1 LSSLQ
6 SEFFSKLQVVTHSY
20 FREVI
25 KLKRRLHSLFTFVVV
40 GLVVLSGGLSETS
53 FAQAKPPTKIRLATS
68 TAGLDFAPIWIAQR
82 KGYFKE
88 EGIDFEHIL
97 TTGGAVTMAALTNG
111 DVQFVSTAASDVL
124 IARARGDRLI
134 SLGVFPAS
142 LEFHIATTNKWLE
155 SRGLSKNQVAK
166 MTVAQKIQGLKGT
179 TIGAVTVGGAPAQV
193 VRYLLR
199 QNNIKPDTEVRFAAV
214 GSGSSRINALRQ
226 GLVDMIVGGIPDTEQ
241 PELEGWG
248 LTYLR
253 LGHEIEIFKDY
264 PHESVHGMEHYI
276 KANPEATRAL
286 LRAMARG
293 NNLLLD
299 SPAESD
305 ELLVKQF
312 PKISPSVLKTV
323 MSNSRSAFRR
333 NMRATKSGWDNM
345 QKVFVAV
352 GLLKT
357 ELNTTEG
364 EFWTNQ
370 YLP

>member
-1 LSSLQ
+1 MRHKS
-6 SEFFSKLQVVTHSY
+6 FSTIRFLVLT
-20 FREVI
+20 
-25 KLKRRLHSLFTFVVV
+25 
-40 GLVVLSGGLSETS
+40 VVLALFSGTLPATS
-53 FAQAKPPTKIRLATS
+53 FAQSKPPTKIRLATS

-111 DVQFVSTAASDVL
+111 DVQFVSTAAFDVL
-124 IARARGDRLI
+124 IARSRGDRLL
-134 SLGVFPAS
+134 SLGIFPAS

-155 SRGLSKNQVAK
+155 SRGLTKNQVAK

-179 TIGAVTVGGAPAQV
+179 TIGSVTVGGAPAQV

-199 QNNIKPDTEVRFAAV
+199 QNNIKPDAEVRFAAV
-214 GSGSSRINALRQ
+214 GAGSSRINALRQ

-248 LTYLR
+248 MTYLR

-264 PHESVHGMEHYI
+264 PHESVHGVENYV
-276 KANPEATRAL
+276 KANPDSTRAL
-286 LRAMARG
+286 LRAIARG
-293 NNLLLD
+293 NNLILD
-299 SPAESD
+299 NPTESD
-305 ELLVKQF
+305 DLLVKQF
-312 PKISPSVLKTV
+312 PKIDASVLKTV
-323 MSNSRSAFRR
+323 MSRSRSAFRR
-333 NMRATKSGWDNM
+333 NLRATKSGWDNM

>member
-1 LSSLQ
+1 MTRKTKNLSLLFFALVLLLGRDRTTAIAQ
-6 SEFFSKLQVVTHSY
+6 SKP
-20 FREVI
+20 
-25 KLKRRLHSLFTFVVV
+25 
-40 GLVVLSGGLSETS
+40 LVKV
-53 FAQAKPPTKIRLATS
+53 RLATS

-82 KGYFKE
+82 KDYFKE

-97 TTGGAVTMAALTNG
+97 TTGGAVTMAAIMNG

-124 IARARGDRLI
+124 VARSRGDRMLSVGI
-134 SLGVFPAS
+134 FPAS
-142 LEFHIATTNKWLE
+142 LEWHIATNNKWLE
-155 SRGLSKNQVAK
+155 SRGLAKTQIAK
-166 MTVAQKIQGLKGT
+166 MTVAQKIQSLKGA

-199 QNNIKPDTEVRFAAV
+199 QNNLKPDADVRFAAV
-214 GSGSSRINALRQ
+214 GAGSARVNALKNGQ
-226 GLVDMIVGGIPDTEQ
+226 VDMIVGGIPDTEQ

-248 LTYLR
+248 FTLIR

-264 PHESVHGMEHYI
+264 PHESVHALDSYI
-276 KANPEATRAL
+276 KANPDATRAL
-286 LRAMARG
+286 LRAIARG
-293 NNLLLD
+293 NNLIID

-305 ELLVKQF
+305 EILIKQF

-323 MSNSRSAFRR
+323 MSHSRSTFRR
-333 NMRATKSGWDNM
+333 NLRMTKSGWDNM

-352 GLLKT
+352 GLLKS
-357 ELNTTEG
+357 ELSTAEG

>member
-1 LSSLQ
+1 MRKI
-6 SEFFSKLQVVTHSY
+6 FSAITL
-20 FREVI
+20 
-25 KLKRRLHSLFTFVVV
+25 L
-40 GLVVLSGGLSETS
+40 VLSVVPAIMFGALATS
-53 FAQAKPPTKIRLATS
+53 FAQSKPLTKIRLATS

-88 EGIDFEHIL
+88 EGVDFEHIL

-124 IARARGDRLI
+124 VARSRGDRLI
-134 SLGVFPAS
+134 SLGIFPAS

-155 SRGLSKNQVAK
+155 SRGLTKNQVAK
-166 MTVAQKIQGLKGT
+166 MMVAQKIQGLKGT

-199 QNNIKPDTEVRFAAV
+199 QNNIKPDAEVRFAAV

-264 PHESVHGMEHYI
+264 PHESVHALENYV
-276 KANPEATRAL
+276 KANPDATRAL

-293 NNLLLD
+293 NNLILD

-305 ELLVKQF
+305 DLLVKQF
-312 PKISPSVLKTV
+312 SKISPAVLKTV
-323 MSNSRSAFRR
+323 MSRSRSAFRR
-333 NMRATKSGWDNM
+333 NLRATKSGWDNM

-357 ELNTTEG
+357 DLNTTEG

>member
-1 LSSLQ
+1 VK
-6 SEFFSKLQVVTHSY
+6 SKQLGWVLLAY
-20 FREVI
+20 
-25 KLKRRLHSLFTFVVV
+25 LFLLGSASTPVM
-40 GLVVLSGGLSETS
+40 G
-53 FAQAKPPTKIRLATS
+53 QAKPLTKIRLATS
-68 TAGLDFAPIWIAQR
+68 TAGLDFAPIWLAQR

-124 IARARGDRLI
+124 VARSRGDRLV
-134 SLGVFPAS
+134 SLGIFPAS
-142 LEFHIATTNKWLE
+142 LEFHIATTNKWLD
-155 SRGLSKNQVAK
+155 SRGLTKNQVAK

-199 QNNIKPDTEVRFAAV
+199 QNNIKPDAEVRFAAV

-264 PHESVHGMEHYI
+264 PHESVHGMENYV
-276 KANPEATRAL
+276 KANPDSTRAL

-293 NNLLLD
+293 NNLILD
-299 SPAESD
+299 NPAESD
-305 ELLVKQF
+305 DLLVKQF

-323 MSNSRSAFRR
+323 MSRSRSAFRR
-333 NMRATKSGWDNM
+333 DLRATKSGWDNM

-357 ELNTTEG
+357 DLNTTEG